1 MYGEELL
8 CASAGRLSQRVTCRP
23 NTNLPGGRAEP
34 GKHERL
40 NDQKETNRHD
50 NIKDNTRK
58 SHLHDIDME
67 DKSEEGIP
75 QSSIQAEIKGS
86 GEVPYPG
93 RRYFRNGILP
103 LTQRETSSGEV
114 FNRSR

>member
-1 MYGEELL
+1 MRQPGACLSGHTQTEHKF
-8 CASAGRLSQRVTCRP
+8 AGR
-23 NTNLPGGRAEP
+23 RAEP

-58 SHLHDIDME
+58 SHLRDIDME
-67 DKSEEGIP
+67 DKGEEGIP
-75 QSSIQAEIKGS
+75 QSYIQAEIKGS

-103 LTQRETSSGEV
+103 
-114 FNRSR
+114 